1 VERRLTVEETWQHME
16 SGGAKMPRSP
26 DGKPFIPAAM
36 PAYDDEELGFSFF
49 RTGLEDG
56 ELHNLSLPRTFFGR
70 SGFTR
75 VSFENTDLSGSC
87 MCWNDFTNCDFSGA
101 DLTGCD
107 MRASVFADCVFDGAI
122 LRGANLER
130 STFEGCTFKGADLTK
145 AIADAVYGD
154 EYGLIDTF
162 SDEQSAS
169 MKWNEEAGPEPSGG

>member
-1 VERRLTVEETWQHME
+1 MAKRLTVEETWRQME
-16 SGGAKMPRSP
+16 AGGATMPRSP
-26 DGKPFIPAAM
+26 DGKPFIPDAM

-49 RTGLEDG
+49 RSGLEDG
-56 ELHNLSLPRTFFGR
+56 DLSNLSLPRTFFGR

-107 MRASVFADCVFDGAI
+107 MRASVFADCIFDGAT

-130 STFEGCTFKGADLTK
+130 STFEGCTFKGANLTT
-145 AIADAVYGD
+145 ANADAVYGD
-154 EYGLIDTF
+154 EYGLIDTL
-162 SDEQSAS
+162 SDDQLAS
-169 MKWNEEAGPEPSGG
+169 MKINEDPGPEPGGG